1 MKRRLL
7 TGLGVLLGVLVLAT
21 LGALAMPSRW
31 EAGARCEIGSPTEAV
46 VPWVS
51 TAEAWPR
58 WLGWEA
64 DLDGQLRWAAGPD
77 GTMVWSGP
85 RLGEG
90 ALAVVAT
97 GGLSW
102 DVTLAPAEGVA
113 WHGQLVL
120 EPSERSTAVSWTT
133 SGDYGALPWS
143 RFLGGAPGDR
153 ARDRM
158 QRALSRLERAVES
171 TLAREAREAAAR
183 EAAEEADR
191 RAQADIEAQ
200 NAAGERAAGD

>member
-7 TGLGVLLGVLVLAT
+7 TGLGVLLGALVLVTVA
-21 LGALAMPSRW
+21 ALLLPSRW
-31 EAGARCEIGSPTEAV
+31 EVGARCEIGSPVDAV

-51 TAEAWPR
+51 TAEAWTR

-64 DLDGQLRWAAGPD
+64 DLDGQLQWSPGEED
-77 GTMVWSGP
+77 TMRWSGP
-85 RLGEG
+85 RLGDG
-90 ALAVVAT
+90 VLAVVQS

-102 DVTLAPAEGVA
+102 DVTLAPAEGVT
-113 WHGQLVL
+113 WQGQLVL
-120 EPSERSTAVSWTT
+120 EPAERSTAVSWTT

-143 RFLGGAPGDR
+143 RLLVGSPGSQ

-171 TLAREAREAAAR
+171 TLAREAREEAAR
-183 EAAEEADR
+183 GAAQE
-191 RAQADIEAQ
+191 
-200 NAAGERAAGD
+200 